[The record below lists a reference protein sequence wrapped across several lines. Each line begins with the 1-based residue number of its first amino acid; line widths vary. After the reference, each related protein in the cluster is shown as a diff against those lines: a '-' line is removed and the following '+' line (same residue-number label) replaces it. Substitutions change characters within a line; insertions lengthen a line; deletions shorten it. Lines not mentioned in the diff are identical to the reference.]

1 MTLSRRRQGY
11 NRPTSSDDAK
21 PKSSRPFASQ
31 AGCPHR
37 LHPQALAPCEPRLP
51 SHPHATAPSSDD
63 AKLTSSRP
71 FASQRGCPHRLHHH
85 APATS
90 FAQPAV
96 NTACILTRPRLFARS
111 AGCPHRLLLSALSSA
126 RDSSRAKQA
135 VHTACILKVS
145 RLFARSA
152 GCRHR
157 LRPQLDA
164 SIFFDINDL
173 VSLEGRFTPSVIE
186 ARKRTTSIAASKST

>member
-1 MTLSRRRQGY
+1 MTLLQAKQAVLTVCILKRLRRASHACRHIRTQPR
-11 NRPTSSDDAK
+11 RPARTGNL
-21 PKSSRPFASQ
+21 Q
-31 AGCPHR
+31 ARDP
-37 LHPQALAPCEPRLP
+37 L
-51 SHPHATAPSSDD
+51 
-63 AKLTSSRP
+63 
-71 FASQRGCPHRLHHH
+71 
-85 APATS
+85 

-135 VHTACILKVS
+135 VHTACILKVL

-152 GCRHR
+152 GCQHR
-157 LRPQLDA
+157 LRPQVDS